1 MKDWKNLLRQENRY
15 GLKRRKS
22 LWMMEERE
30 EKRVGKTELA
40 WFRLREVK
48 PHK

>member
-15 GLKRRKS
+15 GLRRRKS
-22 LWMMEERE
+22 LWMMEERGK
-30 EKRVGKTELA
+30 KRVGKIELA
-40 WFRLREVK
+40 WFVLGEVK